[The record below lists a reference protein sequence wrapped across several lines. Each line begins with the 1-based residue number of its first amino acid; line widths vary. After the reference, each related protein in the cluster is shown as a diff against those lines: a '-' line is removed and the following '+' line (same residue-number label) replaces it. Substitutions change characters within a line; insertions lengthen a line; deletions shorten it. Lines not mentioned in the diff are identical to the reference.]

1 MPRTRSRKV
10 GRRHK
15 SRRHSRRMRGGN
27 EPMEAQT
34 SMSPAPVG
42 GRRRRGSR
50 RSRKGGNLGLAGII
64 KTAAVPAAL
73 FYGLTKT
80 KKSRRG
86 RRRN

>member
-1 MPRTRSRKV
+1 MPHTRSHKA

-15 SRRHSRRMRGGN
+15 RRHSRRMRGGN

-42 GRRRRGSR
+42 GRRSR
-50 RSRKGGNLGLAGII
+50 RSRRGRKGGNLGLAGLV
-64 KTAAVPAAL
+64 KEAAVPAAL
-73 FYGLTKT
+73 FYALTRT

-86 RRRN
+86 RKH